1 MKVRSYVLCVA
12 VGLLAVSA
20 GQKIAK
26 PTEGVNPGDLAPRIE
41 TLGNETH
48 GLSFQNHSGRY
59 TLLNFWA
66 AYDAESRA
74 RNVQLWNEVN
84 KMSSNKIE
92 MYSVSLDEKTSIFNE
107 TIKMDKLSNTN
118 QLHEELGKASD
129 LYKKFNLKKGFNNF
143 LINDEGVIVAA
154 NVNPDELTGLLEK
167 I

>member
-1 MKVRSYVLCVA
+1 M
-12 VGLLAVSA
+12 LLAVSA
-20 GQKIAK
+20 GKKEAK
-26 PTEGVNPGDLAPRIE
+26 PTAGVNPGDLAPRIE
-41 TLGNETH
+41 TLGNEAH

-92 MYSVSLDEKTSIFNE
+92 MYSVSLDEKASIFNE

-129 LYKKFNLKKGFNNF
+129 LYKKFNLKKGFKNF